1 MSSRLLTAD
10 QLARK
15 LNISSRTVRRL
26 REAGEI
32 PSVCISLPTAKAK
45 HYRYSLEAVVKRL
58 EQNWLKATG
67 KDKGDQQDKK

>member
-10 QLARK
+10 ELARK
-15 LNISSRTVRRL
+15 LNISARTVRRL

-45 HYRYSLEAVVKRL
+45 HYRYSLEAVMQKL
-58 EQNWLKATG
+58 EKNWVDVAFK
-67 KDKGDQQDKK
+67 KGDKKK